1 MDADPTAL
9 RRFAAVADE
18 LHFARAAKALNVS
31 RIAVSRSILDLEALW
46 GVELFVRDE
55 GPTRLTPDGE
65 ARLTEARATIAADDA
80 RLAAEAAA
88 PPRGLVVAIVPGV
101 TVAKWTRAWDE
112 RVPDVPLRIMPLA
125 EPDAAPS
132 LVDGSVDVAFLRLP
146 VDGRGLTV
154 VPLYGEVQVAILPK
168 EHAHATAD
176 AIEITDLAEELLL
189 QPAEQVPGWPGR
201 TAGADPVPMP
211 DDVAAAVE
219 LVAAGVGFVIVPHA
233 LGRLHARKDVVAVP
247 VHDLPE
253 TRIAVAWREGDAS
266 PHIEELVGIVRGR
279 TAASSRSA
287 RDDDERDRRK
297 PTAAQKTARK
307 AAGKPGAAGAKGG
320 GKPTPKGG
328 SGGTGGGRTP
338 PPRGGRRGR

>member
-1 MDADPTAL
+1 VDADPTAL
-9 RRFAAVADE
+9 RHFVAVADE

-31 RIAVSRSILDLEALW
+31 RIAVSRSVLDLEALW
-46 GVELFVRDE
+46 GVELFVRDD
-55 GPTRLTPDGE
+55 GPTRLTADGE
-65 ARLTEARATIAADDA
+65 ARLAAARAALAEEDA
-80 RLAAEAAA
+80 RRAAEAAA
-88 PPRGLVVAIVPGV
+88 PPRGIVVAIVPGV

-112 RVPDVPLRIMPLA
+112 RVTDVPLRVVPVA
-125 EPDAAPS
+125 EPEAAPG

-168 EHAHATAD
+168 DHPRAD
-176 AIEITDLAEELLL
+176 ADAVAITDLAEDLLL

-211 DDVAAAVE
+211 EDVAAAVE
-219 LVAAGVGFVIVPHA
+219 LVAAGVGFVVVPHA

-266 PHIEELVGIVRGR
+266 PDIEELVGIVRGR
-279 TAASSRSA
+279 TAASSRSS
-287 RDDDERDRRK
+287 RDDDERDRPK
-297 PTAAQKTARK
+297 LTAAQKTARK
-307 AAGKPGAAGAKGG
+307 AAGKPAAKGGAKGG
-320 GKPTPKGG
+320 AKPAPK
-328 SGGTGGGRTP
+328 GGGRT

>member
-9 RRFAAVADE
+9 RHFAAVADE

-46 GVELFVRDE
+46 GVELFVRDD
-55 GPTRLTPDGE
+55 GPTRLSPDGE
-65 ARLTEARATIAADDA
+65 ARLADARAAIAAEDA

-112 RVPDVPLRIMPLA
+112 RVEGVPLRITPLA
-125 EPDAAPS
+125 EPDAAPA

-154 VPLYGEVQVAILPK
+154 VPLYGEVQVVILPK
-168 EHAHATAD
+168 DHAHATAD
-176 AIEITDLAEELLL
+176 AIALADLAEDLLL
-189 QPAEQVPGWPGR
+189 QPADQVPGWAGR

-211 DDVAAAVE
+211 EDVTGAVE
-219 LVAAGVGFVIVPHA
+219 LVAAGVGVVVVPHA
-233 LGRLHARKDVVAVP
+233 LGRLHARKDLVAVP

-266 PHIEELVGIVRGR
+266 PDIEELVGIVRGR
-279 TAASSRSA
+279 TAQSSRSS

-307 AAGKPGAAGAKGG
+307 AAGKPGAAGKGG
-320 GKPTPKGG
+320 AGGAKPTPKGG
-328 SGGTGGGRTP
+328 AGGKRTP

>member
-46 GVELFVRDE
+46 GVELFVRDD
-55 GPTRLTPDGE
+55 GPTRLSPDGE
-65 ARLTEARATIAADDA
+65 ARLVEARAAIAADDA

-112 RVPDVPLRIMPLA
+112 RVPDVPLRVVPLA
-125 EPDAAPS
+125 EPDAAPG

-176 AIEITDLAEELLL
+176 AVSLTDLAEDLLL
-189 QPAEQVPGWPGR
+189 QPADEVPGWPGR

-211 DDVAAAVE
+211 ADVAAAVE
-219 LVAAGVGFVIVPHA
+219 LVAAGVGFVVVPHA

-287 RDDDERDRRK
+287 REDDERDRRK

-307 AAGKPGAAGAKGG
+307 AAGKPGGAGAKGG
-320 GKPTPKGG
+320 GKPAPKGG
-328 SGGTGGGRTP
+328 SGGGRT